1 MIRELDSVV
10 LVRNL
15 PEHGLEAGD
24 VGTVVY
30 VYGEGEGYEVE
41 FVGGEGETVAV
52 ITLGPEDIRPM
63 RF

>member
-1 MIRELDSVV
+1 MIRELNSVV
-10 LVRNL
+10 LVRDL
-15 PEHGLEAGD
+15 PEYGLEAGD

-52 ITLGPEDIRPM
+52 IRLGPEDIRPM